1 MPQLRQVL
9 DKAEPYALIYPQQ
22 AGGALQ
28 YLAMLDD
35 SRRLAD
41 QCLAQGLDIESE
53 LVRLDSLVRRT
64 QRDAETFAR
73 ALGAQDIP
81 ATSHY
86 GPELVTLAQTRRR
99 QRQRSWMTLATIVA
113 VVVGVIVY
121 AVRTAPPT
129 ADVASILNLGVAGQL
144 DEAYTLAQRE
154 ATVFPDDY
162 EVHVWLA
169 VLAEQRGEQTIADDA
184 WQRATTALPAGQQLT
199 YTRGSV
205 RMMVGDFT
213 RASQDMELLKA
224 DPVTMPEGLFLE
236 AGIAE
241 AQGRV
246 TDAIRIF
253 QLAADAAEAADRQ
266 EMAVIAR
273 VRMGNLMQY
282 GINATMTP
290 RPSDN

>member
-1 MPQLRQVL
+1 MV
-9 DKAEPYALIYPQQ
+9 
-22 AGGALQ
+22 
-28 YLAMLDD
+28 
-35 SRRLAD
+35 
-41 QCLAQGLDIESE
+41 
-53 LVRLDSLVRRT
+53 
-64 QRDAETFAR
+64 
-73 ALGAQDIP
+73 
-81 ATSHY
+81 
-86 GPELVTLAQTRRR
+86 
-99 QRQRSWMTLATIVA
+99 
-113 VVVGVIVY
+113 VVVGLIVY

-154 ATVFPDDY
+154 AEAFPDDY

-169 VLAEQRGEQTIADDA
+169 VLAEQRGEQTVADAA
-184 WQRATTALPAGQQLT
+184 WQRATAALPAGQEFT

-224 DPVTMPEGLFLE
+224 DPVTLPEGLFLE

-253 QLAADAAEAADRQ
+253 QAAADAAEAADRQ

-282 GINATMTP
+282 GINATITP

>member
-1 MPQLRQVL
+1 MPQLRQAL
-9 DKAEPYALIYPQQ
+9 DKAEPYALIYAQQ
-22 AGGALQ
+22 ADGALR
-28 YLAMLDD
+28 YLAMLDEI
-35 SRRLAD
+35 RRLAD
-41 QCLAQGLDIESE
+41 ACLTQGLDIESE
-53 LVRLDSLVRRT
+53 LVRLDSLIRRT
-64 QRDAETFAR
+64 RRDAEVFAR
-73 ALGAQDIP
+73 ALGTQNIP
-81 ATSHY
+81 ANSHY
-86 GPELVTLAQTRRR
+86 GAELIALAQTRRQ
-99 QRQRSWMTLATIVA
+99 QRQRAWIKLIAIVA

-154 ATVFPDDY
+154 AEAFPDDY

-169 VLAEQRGEQTIADDA
+169 VLAEQRGEQTVADAA
-184 WQRATTALPAGQQLT
+184 WQRATAALPAGQEFT

>member
-1 MPQLRQVL
+1 MPQLRQAL
-9 DKAEPYALIYPQQ
+9 DKAEPYALIYAQQ
-22 AGGALQ
+22 SGGALR

-35 SRRLAD
+35 IHRLAD
-41 QCLAQGLDIESE
+41 QCQAQGLDIESE
-53 LVRLDSLVRRT
+53 LVRRDSLIRRT

-73 ALGAQDIP
+73 ALGTQSIP

-86 GPELVTLAQTRRR
+86 GAELVALAQTRRR
-99 QRQRSWMTLATIVA
+99 QRQRSWMTLGTIVA
-113 VVVGVIVY
+113 LVIGIIVY

-129 ADVASILNLGVAGQL
+129 ADVTSILNLGVAGQL
-144 DEAYTLAQRE
+144 DEAYTVAQRE
-154 ATVFPDDY
+154 ATAFPNDF

-169 VLAEQRGEQTIADDA
+169 VLAEQRAEQAVAEAA
-184 WQRATTALPAGQQLT
+184 WQRAETALPEGQTLT

-205 RMMVGDFT
+205 RMMVGDFR
-213 RASQDMELLKA
+213 RATQDMELLKS
-224 DPVTMPEGLFLE
+224 DPSTMPEGLFLE

-253 QLAADAAEAADRQ
+253 QAAAEAAEAANRQ

-273 VRMGNLMQY
+273 VRMGNLMQF
-282 GINATMTP
+282 GINATSTP
-290 RPSDN
+290 RPDT